1 MVRFILKAMVSAL
14 GLYLASVIVPGIH
27 VSSFG
32 VLIAAAVLLGVVN
45 AIVRPIL
52 VILTLPFT
60 LITMGLFLL
69 VVNAAMLGLV
79 SLILKGFVIDG
90 FWAAILAAIVTG
102 LVSWVATSVID
113 GPDAK
118 SAGGARFKVRI
129 ERRPRD

>member
-45 AIVRPIL
+45 AIVRPVL

-118 SAGGARFKVRI
+118 STGGARFKVRI

>member
-45 AIVRPIL
+45 AIVRPVL

-60 LITMGLFLL
+60 LLTMGLFLL

-79 SLILKGFVIDG
+79 SLFLKGFVIEG
-90 FWAAILAAIVTG
+90 FWSAILAAIVTG
-102 LVSWVATSVID
+102 LVSWVATGVID
-113 GPDAK
+113 GP
-118 SAGGARFKVRI
+118 SAQNGGGARFKVRI